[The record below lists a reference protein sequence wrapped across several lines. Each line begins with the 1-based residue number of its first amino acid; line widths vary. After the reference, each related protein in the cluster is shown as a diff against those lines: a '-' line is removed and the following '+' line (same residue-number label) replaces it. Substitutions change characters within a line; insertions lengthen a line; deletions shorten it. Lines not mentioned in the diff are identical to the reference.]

1 MSRRL
6 LLPLLLLVACG
17 DDATETSADATPDAV
32 DDTGSDTELTDG
44 SGSGPDTAPDGSGDG
59 SGSAAESCSQ
69 TTAEQLARIEG
80 GGLSVAFAGD
90 GSWTLARGETVVATG
105 VATCDDAA
113 PGARVAAGTPASRS
127 GFGNTIVTM
136 TGPASRLTWLQPA
149 GSASVEAATADAVTL
164 RWPLA
169 GAPGASVAL
178 RYALDAD
185 GTLRVAMSSTLE
197 GAATGEW
204 SWGSPSDERF
214 IGLGTQVTGM
224 DLRGRTYRLWTQE
237 QGIGKLEGD
246 SGFPLANA
254 LEAAYAPMGVMHAS
268 GGYTMLLDDDAVS
281 ELDLD
286 RGAAERVTL
295 RTAGA
300 LPALSLH
307 PWARPA
313 EGIAWAT
320 DLTGRPPQ
328 VPDWAFAPWN
338 HAVGGP
344 EELSRVATLL
354 RDADVPSSAIWSEDW
369 IGGSQGS
376 SGFRLSYA
384 WEWDPAR
391 YPDLPADITA
401 LHAAGFSFLGY
412 LNPFVPSTTRMF
424 SEGEAG
430 GFLVRNERGQT
441 YTTTDPAFRA
451 TGMVD
456 LTNSE
461 GAAWYE
467 SYVTKAVNEVGLD
480 GWMADYAEWLP
491 LAGQLSSGA
500 SLWLEHNRYPLAYQA
515 SNVRGITAANGGTPD
530 PDRLFFARSGWASRK
545 GGTSGIAPVL
555 WAGDQNTDWGIDD
568 GLPSVVPISLHVGA
582 SGVSMFA
589 TDIAGYT
596 SVTVPNTTKEL
607 FYRWTTLGAF
617 EPVMRTHHGSDE
629 CGNWSFDR
637 DAETLAHF
645 RRYAKIH
652 SLLYPVWR
660 ELLDEAQATGL
671 PILRHPFLADPTG
684 NWDRA
689 GYAWFIGENLFVTP
703 VLAEGATTKTT
714 ALPPGAWWPL
724 FGYAA
729 LASAADWAAQEVA
742 IPLTETGA
750 FVRAGTALPLL
761 TRAPATMR
769 NDAEAAVSSLAAL
782 GDSVRF
788 ALYPDASGAA
798 SGAGRGASVS
808 ATGLRA
814 GWVAA
819 GATWNGT
826 VLPACADSEAQDC
839 ADESAKL
846 YRVVGAGSLV
856 SAGGAA
862 TVEAAAGQTVELA
875 FGRDGWE
882 SLAEPTVV
890 TDLNPNVEPPCLP

>member
-6 LLPLLLLVACG
+6 MLPLLLLIACG
-17 DDATETSADATPDAV
+17 DDASETSADTTT
-32 DDTGSDTELTDG
+32 DTADG
-44 SGSGPDTAPDGSGDG
+44 SGADTGLADSSGEGSDTAPDGSDDG
-59 SGSAAESCSQ
+59 SGSAAERC
-69 TTAEQLARIEG
+69 AAAPVEQLARIEG

-90 GSWTLARGETVVATG
+90 GSWTLARGATVVATG
-105 VATCDDAA
+105 VATCDDDR
-113 PGARVAAGTPASRS
+113 PGARVAAGTPAFRS

-204 SWGSPSDERF
+204 SWGSPSEERF

-237 QGIGKLEGD
+237 QGIGKQEGD
-246 SGFPLANA
+246 AGFPLANA

-268 GGYTMLLDDDAVS
+268 GGYTMLLDEDAVS

-286 RGAAERVTL
+286 RGGAERLTL
-295 RTAGA
+295 RTAGS

-307 PWARPA
+307 PWAGPA

-320 DLTGRPPQ
+320 GLMGRPPQ

-344 EELSRVATLL
+344 EELRRVATLL

-369 IGGSQGS
+369 IGGEQGG

-391 YPDLPADITA
+391 YPDLPTDIDR
-401 LHAAGFSFLGY
+401 LHTQGFAFLGY

-480 GWMADYAEWLP
+480 GWMADFAEWLP
-491 LAGQLSSGA
+491 LAGQLSNGE

-515 SNVRGITAANGGTPD
+515 SNVRGITAANGGTAD
-530 PDRLFFARSGWASRK
+530 PDRLFFVRSGWASRR

-555 WAGDQNTDWGIDD
+555 WSGDQNTDWGTDD

-596 SVTVPNTTKEL
+596 SVTVPNTNKEL
-607 FYRWTTLGAF
+607 FYRWTVLGAF
-617 EPVMRTHHGSDE
+617 EPVMRTHHGSDK

-637 DAETLAHF
+637 DEETLAHF

-660 ELLDEAQATGL
+660 GLLDEAQATGM
-671 PILRHPFLADPTG
+671 PILRHPFLTDPTG
-684 NWDRA
+684 GWERA
-689 GYAWFIGENLFVTP
+689 GYAWFIGENIFVTP
-703 VLAEGATTKTT
+703 VLEEGATSKAT
-714 ALPPGAWWPL
+714 ALPPGSWWPL
-724 FGYAA
+724 FGDAA
-729 LASAADWAAQEVA
+729 LADAGDWSAQELSV
-742 IPLTETGA
+742 PLTEAGA
-750 FVRAGTALPLL
+750 FVRAGSALPLL
-761 TRAPATMR
+761 TRSPATMR
-769 NDAEAAVSSLAAL
+769 RDADASVSSLAAL

-788 ALYPDASGAA
+788 VLYPDASGAA
-798 SGAGRGASVS
+798 AGTGRGASVS
-808 ATGLRA
+808 AAGVGA
-814 GWVAA
+814 GWVAE
-819 GATWNGT
+819 GATWKDA
-826 VLPACADSEAQDC
+826 VLAACLDSEAPDC
-839 ADESAKL
+839 IDTGTKVFRL
-846 YRVVGAGSLV
+846 VGAGSLV
-856 SAGGAA
+856 TAGAST
-862 TVEAAAGQTVELA
+862 TVEAAAGQLVELA
-875 FGRDGWE
+875 VGRDGWG
-882 SLAEPTVV
+882 SLGEPTAL
-890 TDLNPNVEPPCLP
+890 TELNPDIPPPCEQ

>member
-1 MSRRL
+1 MSRRF

-17 DDATETSADATPDAV
+17 DEAANTGVSADATADAAA
-32 DDTGSDTELTDG
+32 DAGSTEG
-44 SGSGPDTAPDGSGDG
+44 SADASDAALDGSGDG
-59 SGSAAESCSQ
+59 SGSAPEAC
-69 TTAEQLARIEG
+69 APAPVEQLARIERA
-80 GGLSVAFAGD
+80 GLSVAFAGD
-90 GSWTLARGETVVATG
+90 GSWTLTRGEQVVATG
-105 VATCDDAA
+105 VPTCDDAA
-113 PGARVAAGTPASRS
+113 PGARVAAGTPAFRS

-136 TGPASRLTWLQPA
+136 TGPASRLEWLQPV
-149 GSASVEAATADAVTL
+149 GSATVEGASADAVTL

-169 GAPGASVAL
+169 GRPGASLAL
-178 RYALDAD
+178 RYALDED
-185 GTLRVAMSSTLE
+185 GTLRVAMTTTLE

-204 SWGSPSDERF
+204 SWGSPAEERF

-224 DLRGRTYRLWTQE
+224 DLRGRVYRLWTQE

-246 SGFPLANA
+246 AGFPLANA

-268 GGYTMLLDDDAVS
+268 GGYTMLLDEDSVS

-286 RGAAERVTL
+286 RSAAERLTL

-300 LPALSLH
+300 LPELSLH
-307 PWARPA
+307 PWERPA
-313 EGIAWAT
+313 QGIAWAT
-320 DLTGRPPQ
+320 ELTGRPPQ

-344 EELSRVATLL
+344 EELRRVAALL
-354 RDADVPSSAIWSEDW
+354 RDSDVPSSAIWSEDW
-369 IGGSQGS
+369 IGGSQGT

-391 YPDLPADITA
+391 YPDLPAEIDA
-401 LHAAGFSFLGY
+401 LHTGGFSFLGY

-451 TGMVD
+451 TAMVD
-456 LTNSE
+456 LTRNE
-461 GAAWYE
+461 AAAWYE
-467 SYVTKAVNEVGLD
+467 SYVTRAVAEVGLD

-491 LAGQLSSGA
+491 LAGQLSNGGN
-500 SLWLEHNRYPLAYQA
+500 LWLEHNRYPIAYQR
-515 SNVRGITAANGGTPD
+515 SNVRGITAAHGGTPD

-545 GGTSGIAPVL
+545 GGTSGTAPVL
-555 WAGDQNTDWGIDD
+555 WAGDQNTNWGADD

-596 SVTVPNTTKEL
+596 SVTVPHTTKEL
-607 FYRWTTLGAF
+607 FYRWTELGAF

-660 ELLDEAQATGL
+660 ELLDEAQATGM

-684 NWDRA
+684 AWERA

-703 VLAEGATTKTT
+703 VLAEGATSKAT

-724 FGYAA
+724 FGDVA
-729 LASAADWAAQEVA
+729 LAETGDWTAQEVA
-742 IPLTETGA
+742 IPLTEAGV

-761 TRAPATMR
+761 TQAPATMR
-769 NDAEAAVSSLAAL
+769 NDADAAVSSLAAL

-798 SGAGRGASVS
+798 SGSGRGASVS
-808 ATGLRA
+808 ATGVVA
-814 GWVAA
+814 NWVAE
-819 GATWNGT
+819 GASWNG
-826 VLPACADSEAQDC
+826 VLLPACLDSEAVDC
-839 ADESAKL
+839 VDASTKVFRL
-846 YRVVGAGSLV
+846 VGAGSLATV
-856 SAGGAA
+856 RGGA
-862 TVEAAAGQTVELA
+862 TVEAASAQTVELA
-875 FGRDGWE
+875 VGGDGWGT
-882 SLAEPTVV
+882 LAAPTPV
-890 TDLNPNVEPPCLP
+890 TELNPNIAPPCEP

>member
-1 MSRRL
+1 MARRF
-6 LLPLLLLVACG
+6 LLPFLLLVACG
-17 DDATETSADATPDAV
+17 DSASPSDQSADTDDA
-32 DDTGSDTELTDG
+32 SDTQTADG
-44 SGSGPDTAPDGSGDG
+44 SGDASDTSADGSGDG
-59 SGSAAESCSQ
+59 SGTAPQ
-69 TTAEQLARIEG
+69 TCTQAPVEQLARLERA
-80 GGLSVAFAGD
+80 GLSVSFAGD
-90 GSWTLARGETVVATG
+90 GSWSLARGAELVTTG
-105 VATCDDAA
+105 VATCDDAN
-113 PGARVAAGTPASRS
+113 PGARVAAGTPAFRS

-149 GSASVEAATADAVTL
+149 GSATVEAATADAVTL

-169 GAPGASVAL
+169 GAAGASLAL
-178 RYALDAD
+178 RYALDED

-197 GAATGEW
+197 GATTGEW
-204 SWGSPSDERF
+204 SWGSAAGERF

-224 DLRGRTYRLWTQE
+224 DLRGRVYRLWTQE
-237 QGIGKLEGD
+237 QGIGKQEGD
-246 SGFPLANA
+246 AGFPLANA

-268 GGYTMLLDDDAVS
+268 GGYTMLLDEDSVS

-286 RGAAERVTL
+286 RGAAARLTL
-295 RTAGA
+295 RTAGS

-307 PWARPA
+307 PWARPS

-320 DLTGRPPQ
+320 GLTGRPPQ

-344 EELSRVATLL
+344 AELTRVATLL
-354 RDADVPSSAIWSEDW
+354 READVPSSAIWSEDW
-369 IGGSQGS
+369 IGGSQSG

-384 WEWDPAR
+384 WEWDPVR
-391 YPDLPADITA
+391 YPDLPTDIER
-401 LHAAGFSFLGY
+401 LHAQGFAFLGY
-412 LNPFVPSTTRMF
+412 LNPFVPGPTRMF
-424 SEGEAG
+424 GEGEAG
-430 GFLVRNERGQT
+430 GFLVKNEAGAT
-441 YTTTDPAFRA
+441 YTTTDPAFRQ
-451 TGMVD
+451 TGLVD
-456 LTNSE
+456 LTNPAA
-461 GAAWYE
+461 AAWYE
-467 SYVTKAVNEVGLD
+467 SYVIKAVNEVGLD
-480 GWMADYAEWLP
+480 GWMADFAEWLP
-491 LAGQLSSGA
+491 LEGQLESGE
-500 SLWLEHNRYPLAYQA
+500 SLWLEHNRYPLAYQR
-515 SNVRGITAANGGTPD
+515 SNTRGITAANGGVAD
-530 PDRLFFARSGWASRK
+530 PDRLYFSRSGWASRK

-555 WAGDQNTDWGIDD
+555 WSGDQNTDWGTDD
-568 GLPSVVPISLHVGA
+568 GLPSVVPISLHVSA

-607 FYRWTTLGAF
+607 FYRWTVVGAF
-617 EPVMRTHHGSDE
+617 EPVMRTHHGSDK
-629 CGNWSFDR
+629 CGNWGFDW
-637 DAETLAHF
+637 DEESLAHF

-652 SLLYPVWR
+652 SLLHPVWR
-660 ELLDEAQATGL
+660 GLLDEAQATGM

-724 FGYAA
+724 FGDAA

-742 IPLTETGA
+742 IPLTEAGA

-769 NDAEAAVSSLAAL
+769 NDAAATVSSLAAL

-788 ALYPDASGAA
+788 VLYPDASGAA
-798 SGAGRGASVS
+798 SGAGRGASVL

-819 GATWNGT
+819 GATWNGS
-826 VLPACADSEAQDC
+826 VLPACADSEAEDC
-839 ADESAKL
+839 VDESAKL

-875 FGRDGWE
+875 YGRDGWG

-890 TDLNPNVEPPCLP
+890 TDLNPNVDPPCLP